1 MFEQFLQVLVS
12 WISFFFPNVF
22 TAGLQMAEC
31 MHTLKNNKELTLRQQ
46 FVVHMMK
53 KGSGEAARPQ
63 LTDSLSLLV
72 TASTITR
79 A

>member
-1 MFEQFLQVLVS
+1 
-12 WISFFFPNVF
+12 
-22 TAGLQMAEC
+22 MAEC
-31 MHTLKNNKELTLRQQ
+31 MHTLKNNKELILRQQ

-63 LTDSLSLLV
+63 LTDSFSLLV
-72 TASTITR
+72 TASAFTR